1 MNKSSHAAKSKDDAI
16 IRLTHKTIAAVKD
29 EYEKMGF
36 NRAIAKIREFSNALE
51 KSESIPEFALKNL
64 VILIAPIMPH
74 LAEELWAELGY
85 KTLVTEEK
93 FPEFDP
99 NLIVEDEIGIAVQVS
114 GKLRAVIQMSKG
126 SSKEDLEK
134 AAFGNEN
141 VKRFIEGKEIRKVIS
156 VTDKLVNIV
165 V

>member
-1 MNKSSHAAKSKDDAI
+1 
-16 IRLTHKTIAAVKD
+16 
-29 EYEKMGF
+29 
-36 NRAIAKIREFSNALE
+36 
-51 KSESIPEFALKNL
+51 
-64 VILIAPIMPH
+64 MPH

-114 GKLRAVIQMSKG
+114 GKLRAVIQMLKG

-134 AAFGNEN
+134 AAFENEN
-141 VKRFIEGKEIRKVIS
+141 VKRFIEGKEVRKVIS
-156 VTDKLVNIV
+156 VADKLVNIV